1 VKIDPGT
8 FRIVIV
14 GLIVLA
20 IAAVVSAVVLT
31 IEGYDA
37 GQAWMLA
44 TGGLTGLVGLLVNPS
59 TEVAPGFD
67 PGGAAV
73 EGYRAATQDIA
84 SLVPARRARGTG
96 GRVDLVVVGVFLVL
110 LAVAYLIAHE
120 AGAF

>member
-1 VKIDPGT
+1 MKIDPTT
-8 FRIVIV
+8 FRLVIG

-20 IAAVVSAVVLT
+20 IAAVISAVVLT
-31 IEGYDA
+31 IEGHDA

-44 TGGLTGLVGLLVNPS
+44 TGGLTGLVGLLVNPN
-59 TEVAPGFD
+59 TELAPGMD

-73 EGYRAATQDIA
+73 DGYRAATRDMHE
-84 SLVPARRARGTG
+84 LGDR
-96 GRVDLVVVGVFLVL
+96 GRVDLVAIGVFIVL